1 MSVHPMVLAGSHIQ
15 PNPFFDQPAC
25 WLSRPES
32 AAELPSSN
40 RDLAALLMLSTTW
53 YDRDPPGIADDL
65 ATALASIVNAEF
77 IATTSL
83 GGGREGYRLA
93 WTRSAAWACS
103 DVIDAV
109 RAVAPG
115 HLEDSFAGV
124 MAEIASPADLRTCR
138 VLFVPMRIG
147 ANALLVIGSVDPG
160 FPTASQRTLI
170 GLSVSLLSNSIQRW
184 RAETEEHRFT
194 ILVGN
199 SKDFIG
205 IASLD
210 GTPQYV
216 NSAGLQLVGLN
227 DVEQCRQLTILD
239 FLLESDRIRVR
250 DECWRI
256 LTETGRWCGELRF
269 RNFKTGAIVPVL
281 VDWFRIDDK
290 RTGEAAVMATVSRDL
305 TAQKQAEAELRS
317 LNNRLEQQIRTRTIA
332 LSDANVDLQRAEELQ
347 QRADARLQELQAE
360 LFHAGRLSAMG
371 QMAGALA
378 HELGQP
384 LGAIA
389 NYINAAR
396 RFLTE
401 GHEPELAR
409 MNMDHAA
416 EVVLRAGRIIQRLR
430 EFVAGGQPERHPE
443 NIADLIDDAG
453 LLALIGATALD
464 IAVTRHIAPNLPL
477 ALVDRTEIQQ
487 VLVNLIRNAIEA
499 MVDGERRELL
509 LSAAQSDRDTIGI
522 TVADS
527 GPGISDEVASRLFQP
542 FVTTKRQSMGL
553 GLSICRSIVE
563 AHGGQLWNEPGASG
577 GAVFRFTVPT
587 VDRDDDV
594 Q

>member
-1 MSVHPMVLAGSHIQ
+1 V
-15 PNPFFDQPAC
+15 
-25 WLSRPES
+25 
-32 AAELPSSN
+32 
-40 RDLAALLMLSTTW
+40 
-53 YDRDPPGIADDL
+53 
-65 ATALASIVNAEF
+65 
-77 IATTSL
+77 
-83 GGGREGYRLA
+83 
-93 WTRSAAWACS
+93 
-103 DVIDAV
+103 
-109 RAVAPG
+109 
-115 HLEDSFAGV
+115 
-124 MAEIASPADLRTCR
+124 
-138 VLFVPMRIG
+138 
-147 ANALLVIGSVDPG
+147 
-160 FPTASQRTLI
+160 
-170 GLSVSLLSNSIQRW
+170 
-184 RAETEEHRFT
+184 
-194 ILVGN
+194 
-199 SKDFIG
+199 
-205 IASLD
+205 
-210 GTPQYV
+210 
-216 NSAGLQLVGLN
+216 
-227 DVEQCRQLTILD
+227 
-239 FLLESDRIRVR
+239 
-250 DECWRI
+250 
-256 LTETGRWCGELRF
+256 TETGRWCGELRF
-269 RNFKTGAIVPVL
+269 RNFKTGAIIPVL

-317 LNNRLEQQIRTRTIA
+317 LNKTLEQRIRTRTIA
-332 LSDANVDLQRAEELQ
+332 LSDANVDLRRAEELQ
-347 QRADARLQELQAE
+347 RRADARLQELQAE

-396 RFLTE
+396 RFLTD

-453 LLALIGATALD
+453 LLALIGAAALD

-577 GAVFRFTVPT
+577 GTVFRFTVPT
-587 VDRDDDV
+587 VDRDDDA

>member
-1 MSVHPMVLAGSHIQ
+1 MLSFLHEASWSGDRTLLICDETRRTALIQRLDNKGFGAGNSDLRIRLTMRSWQELYQSDQTPGPTAFPGLIDAALIESRASSVPVASVWSDILLPAVQAADTQVMADYARRLSDLVVQHNCNLVCAYELTGWDAPALLKVMSVHPMVLAGSHIQ
-15 PNPFFDQPAC
+15 SNPFFEQPAR

-40 RDLAALLMLSTTW
+40 RDVAALSMLSTTW
-53 YDRDPPGIADDL
+53 CNRDPPGIAGDL

-83 GGGREGYRLA
+83 GDGREGYRLA
-93 WTRSAAWACS
+93 WTRSAAWAAS

-124 MAEIASPADLRTCR
+124 MAEIANLADLRTCR
-138 VLFVPMRIG
+138 VLFVPMGLG
-147 ANALLVIGSVDPG
+147 ANALLVIGSVDPR

-170 GLSVSLLSNSIQRW
+170 GLSVSLLSISIQRW

-239 FLLESDRIRVR
+239 FLPESDRIRVR

-256 LTETGRWCGELRF
+256 VTETGRWCGELRL
-269 RNFKTGAIVPVL
+269 RNFKTGAIIPVL

-290 RTGEAAVMATVSRDL
+290 RTGKAAVMATVSRDL

-332 LSDANVDLQRAEELQ
+332 LSDANVDLQRAEEL
-347 QRADARLQELQAE
+347 RRHADARLQELQAE

-401 GHEPELAR
+401 GRDHELELAR
-409 MNMDHAA
+409 TNMDHAA
-416 EVVLRAGRIIQRLR
+416 EVVLRAGRIIRAFAR
-430 EFVAGGQPERHPE
+430 VRCRRPA
-443 NIADLIDDAG
+443 
-453 LLALIGATALD
+453 GAT
-464 IAVTRHIAPNLPL
+464 P
-477 ALVDRTEIQQ
+477 
-487 VLVNLIRNAIEA
+487 
-499 MVDGERRELL
+499 GEHRGF
-509 LSAAQSDRDTIGI
+509 D
-522 TVADS
+522 
-527 GPGISDEVASRLFQP
+527 
-542 FVTTKRQSMGL
+542 
-553 GLSICRSIVE
+553 
-563 AHGGQLWNEPGASG
+563 
-577 GAVFRFTVPT
+577 
-587 VDRDDDV
+587 
-594 Q
+594 

>member
-1 MSVHPMVLAGSHIQ
+1 M
-15 PNPFFDQPAC
+15 
-25 WLSRPES
+25 
-32 AAELPSSN
+32 ELLSSN
-40 RDLAALLMLSTTW
+40 RDLAALSMLSTTW
-53 YDRDPPGIADDL
+53 RGRDPPGIADDL
-65 ATALASIVNAEF
+65 AKALASIVNPEF

-83 GGGREGYRLA
+83 GDGREGYRLA
-93 WTRSAAWACS
+93 WMRSAAWARS
-103 DVIDAV
+103 NVIDAV

-115 HLEDSFAGV
+115 HLENYFADV
-124 MAEIASPADLRTCR
+124 MAEIANPADQRTCR
-138 VLFVPMRIG
+138 VLFVPMGIG
-147 ANALLVIGSVDPG
+147 ANALLVTGSVDPG

-170 GLSVSLLSNSIQRW
+170 GLSVSLLSISIQRW

-194 ILVGN
+194 TLVGN

-239 FLLESDRIRVR
+239 FLPERDRIRAR

-256 LTETGRWCGELRF
+256 VTETGHWCGELRF
-269 RNFKTGAIVPVL
+269 RNFKTGAIIPVL

-317 LNNRLEQQIRTRTIA
+317 LNKRLEQQITTRTIA

-347 QRADARLQELQAE
+347 RRADARLQELQAE

-371 QMAGALA
+371 QMAGAPA

-401 GHEPELAR
+401 GGDHAPELAR
-409 MNMDHAA
+409 MNMDLAA
-416 EVVLRAGRIIQRLR
+416 EVVLRAGRI
-430 EFVAGGQPERHPE
+430 
-443 NIADLIDDAG
+443 DDAG
-453 LLALIGATALD
+453 LLALVGAAALD
-464 IAVTRHIAPNLPL
+464 IAVARHIAPNLPL
-477 ALVDRTEIQQ
+477 ALVDRTQIQQ

-499 MVDGERRELL
+499 MVDGERRELTL
-509 LSAAQSDRDTIGI
+509 TAAQSDGDTVGI
-522 TVADS
+522 IVADS

-542 FVTTKRQSMGL
+542 FVTTKRQNMGL

-563 AHGGQLWNEPGASG
+563 AHGGQLWHEPGARG
-577 GAVFRFTVPT
+577 GTVFRFTVPT
-587 VDRDDDV
+587 VSRDDDV

>member
-1 MSVHPMVLAGSHIQ
+1 MG
-15 PNPFFDQPAC
+15 C
-25 WLSRPES
+25 WLS
-32 AAELPSSN
+32 
-40 RDLAALLMLSTTW
+40 DL
-53 YDRDPPGIADDL
+53 
-65 ATALASIVNAEF
+65 SIQ
-77 IATTSL
+77 
-83 GGGREGYRLA
+83 
-93 WTRSAAWACS
+93 
-103 DVIDAV
+103 D
-109 RAVAPG
+109 
-115 HLEDSFAGV
+115 
-124 MAEIASPADLRTCR
+124 
-138 VLFVPMRIG
+138 
-147 ANALLVIGSVDPG
+147 
-160 FPTASQRTLI
+160 FPQQSQRTLI
-170 GLSVSLLSNSIQRW
+170 GLSVSLLSISIQRW

-194 ILVGN
+194 TLVGN

-227 DVEQCRQLTILD
+227 DVEQCRQLTIVD
-239 FLLESDRIRVR
+239 FLPERDRIRVR

-256 LTETGRWCGELRF
+256 VTETGRWCGELRF
-269 RNFKTGAIVPVL
+269 RNFKTGAIIPVL

-317 LNNRLEQQIRTRTIA
+317 LNKRLEQQIITRTIA

-347 QRADARLQELQAE
+347 RRADARLRELQAE

-401 GHEPELAR
+401 GRDHEPDLAR

-453 LLALIGATALD
+453 LLALVGTAALD
-464 IAVTRHIAPNLPL
+464 IAVARHIEPSLPL
-477 ALVDRTEIQQ
+477 ALVDRTQIQQ

-499 MVDGERRELL
+499 MAGSKRRELIL
-509 LSAAQSDRDTIGI
+509 TAARSDGKTIGI
-522 TVADS
+522 AVADS
-527 GPGISDEVASRLFQP
+527 GPGIPDDVASRLFQP
-542 FVTTKRQSMGL
+542 FVTTKRQNMGL

-577 GAVFRFTVPT
+577 GTVFRFTVPT